1 MDRILGPYRGT
12 LYAILRGA
20 AGLLFACHG
29 AQKLF
34 GWFGGTGMEPPLVYA
49 AGGIELVGGLL
60 VAAGLFTSYAAFL
73 CSGMMAV
80 AYFMAHQGQGLLP
93 IVNGGEKAA
102 IYAWLFLFIA
112 ATGSGPISIDAARGG
127 SGEVLR

>member
-1 MDRILGPYRGT
+1 MQALLGPFRGT

-29 AQKLF
+29 AQKLL
-34 GWFGGTGMEPPLVYA
+34 GWFGGSPMEPPLLYV
-49 AGGIELVGGLL
+49 AGAIELVGGLM
-60 VAAGLFTSYAAFL
+60 VGAGLFTSYAAFL

-80 AYFMAHQGQGLLP
+80 AYFMVHQGKGLLP
-93 IVNGGEKAA
+93 IMNHGELAA
-102 IYAWLFLFIA
+102 LYAWLFLFIA

-127 SGEVLR
+127 SDEVPR